1 VRPAV
6 PVRTFQA
13 TLLQLD
19 KPARQPVE
27 RPADALPG
35 RGGVDLHLAPSLA
48 RSLDGV
54 REWMRGYPYTC
65 LEQRV
70 SRAVA
75 LDDEAMWRNIAAAL
89 PSYTDG
95 DGLLKYFP
103 IMPAGSEVLTAYVL
117 AVTNEAGLA
126 LPPDVREK
134 MTSGLTKF
142 VNGAIVRQPVLRTAD
157 LPIRKLAAVE
167 ALARIGKASPAMLG
181 SVAIE
186 PNLWPTSAVLDWWS
200 ILQRVPGIAQRD
212 ARRHEAEQI
221 IRSRLNLQGTTM
233 GFSSG
238 DALWWLMVC
247 PDTDAVRMVLDAL
260 SADAWHEDMP
270 RLLRG
275 ALGRQ
280 QRGHWD
286 CTVTNAWGTLAVRKF
301 AQAFEAIPVSGSV
314 TATLGGSVQQ
324 AVWAQPPV
332 DLSLSFAWPA
342 TGAELALT
350 AAGTG
355 APWATIQAR
364 AAIPLKVPLSS
375 GYQIT
380 KTITPIEPKT
390 AGVLSRGDLLRVHLE
405 VEAQSDMTWV
415 VVSDPIP
422 AGASHLGT
430 GLARDSQIATQTESQ
445 SEEIWPAFEER
456 AFEAYR
462 AYYEFV
468 PKGKFVAE
476 YTIRL
481 NQSGRFELPTTR
493 VEALYSP
500 EMFGE
505 LPNAAM
511 EVAP

>member
-1 VRPAV
+1 
-6 PVRTFQA
+6 VRTFQA
-13 TLLQLD
+13 TLVQLD
-19 KPARQPVE
+19 KPVRQPVE

-35 RGGVDLHLAPSLA
+35 RGGVNVRLAPSLT
-48 RSLDGV
+48 SGLDGV

-75 LDDEAMWRNIAAAL
+75 LNDEALWRDIAAAL

-103 IMPAGSEVLTAYVL
+103 TMQSGSDGLTAYVL
-117 AVTNEAGLA
+117 AITNEAGFA
-126 LPPDVREK
+126 LPTDVQEK
-134 MTSGLTKF
+134 MTIGLKKF
-142 VNGAIVRQPVLRTAD
+142 VNGAIVRQSALRATD
-157 LPIRKLAAVE
+157 LPMRKLAAAA
-167 ALARIGKASPAMLG
+167 ALARVEKNPQPVLVG
-181 SVAIE
+181 SIAIE

-200 ILQRVPGIAQRD
+200 VLQHVPGIPQRD
-212 ARRHEAEQI
+212 VRRHEVEQI

-233 GFSSG
+233 GFSSN
-238 DALWWLMVC
+238 DSLWWLMVC
-247 PDTDAVRMVLDAL
+247 PDTNAVRMVLDAL
-260 SADAWHEDMP
+260 PATAWHEDMP

-286 CTVTNAWGTLAVRKF
+286 CTVSNAWGTLAVRKF
-301 AQAFEAIPVSGSV
+301 AQAFEATPVSGSV
-314 TATLGGSVQQ
+314 TATLAGSARQVE
-324 AVWAQPPV
+324 WAQPPE
-332 DLSLSFAWPA
+332 DLSLSFAWPP
-342 TGAELALT
+342 TRAELALT
-350 AAGTG
+350 PAGSG
-355 APWATIQAR
+355 APWATIQSR
-364 AAIPLKVPLSS
+364 AAIPLKAPMSS

-390 AGVLSRGDLLRVHLE
+390 AGVLSRGDRLRVHLE
-405 VEAQSDMTWV
+405 VDAQSDMTWV
-415 VVSDPIP
+415 VVNDPIP

-430 GLARDSQIATQTESQ
+430 GLARDSQIATETETQ
-445 SEEIWPAFEER
+445 SAEVWPAFEER

-468 PKGKFVAE
+468 PKGKFVTK

-481 NQSGRFELPTTR
+481 NQSGRFELPATR
-493 VEALYSP
+493 VEALYAP

-505 LPNAAM
+505 VPNAAM
-511 EVAP
+511 EVVP